1 MFSKYFCLLSLIF
14 SLATID
20 NSESFKST
28 TVQILTDH
36 SFIEKINN
44 VVNRADNFLKTSDKN
59 SLAAKK
65 IENLI
70 EEIRNNKEEY
80 MKSSENRFKKAHI
93 ESEIDEL
100 IEILNQYQPTTLKP
114 ATKPSDRLFI
124 AKISNVLNKAD
135 NFRKTSNINSY
146 VIKLIDRLINEIKT
160 NKEKYLKSPGDIFQK
175 IHIEFEIEYLLRIL
189 NQYQSST
196 SVKPVTKPSDHIFIE
211 KIEDVLDRANHL
223 RKTSGINSHIG
234 KKIENLIE
242 KIRKDQKNYLKST
255 QDMFQ
260 KSHIEMEIEELIKI
274 LNQFEPTTLKPV
286 TEPDDR
292 LFIEKIDKILRKA
305 NNFRKTLDKNS
316 FVVEKIDNL
325 IDDIE
330 TDKEKYLKSPGNKF
344 QKLHIENE
352 IDDLMMILNKFP
364 RKLKPVINVDR
375 T

>member
-1 MFSKYFCLLSLIF
+1 MFSKYFCLLSLILA
-14 SLATID
+14 LATID

-44 VVNRADNFLKTSDKN
+44 VVNRADNFLKTSGKN

-196 SVKPVTKPSDHIFIE
+196 SVKPVTKQSDHLFIE

-223 RKTSGINSHIG
+223 QRISGLNSHIG

-242 KIRKDQKNYLKST
+242 KIQKDLKNYLKST
-255 QDMFQ
+255 LDMFQ
-260 KSHIEMEIEELIKI
+260 KSHIESEIEELLKI

-286 TEPDDR
+286 TKPDDR
-292 LFIEKIDKILRKA
+292 LFIEKIDKILSKA

-364 RKLKPVINVDR
+364 QTLKPAINVDR